1 MVEAGRVD
9 ECVRSQYQAQK
20 RAEPEGSALLLLNSS
35 GLMSQSD
42 CDDVLCLR
50 AFLALGHGEFHFLA
64 FSQ

>member
-1 MVEAGRVD
+1 MVEAGDVD
-9 ECVRSQYQAQK
+9 EYVCMPCQAQK
-20 RAEPEGSALLLLNSS
+20 RAEPEGSAQLLLNSS

-50 AFLALGHGEFHFLA
+50 ALLALGHGEFHFLA